1 MDKGNT
7 DTGEWQ
13 EFSYNTEQPKIIN
26 GIKLLNT
33 QKKQL
38 EKPIFKGSENKKK
51 LKPKQVLYPEKIS
64 IRKKFQSKP
73 KIFTTK
79 HQKVSISQIENW
91 KFLKG
96 SGTLFFLTAFGRWQK
111 GNIEY

>member
-38 EKPIFKGSENKKK
+38 EKPDYLQG
-51 LKPKQVLYPEKIS
+51 LWKQKEIKTKAGFIS
-64 IRKKFQSKP
+64 GKNEFQSKP

-91 KFLKG
+91 KFLQG
-96 SGTLFFLTAFGRWQK
+96 SGTLFFFWLLLEDDKKVT
-111 GNIEY
+111 